1 MPEESRH
8 SEERERKKEEKKREE
23 RGRIVFDKSLEIP
36 YRRSRPGRLHFRQ
49 RGESG
54 KDLRISLFLFFF
66 FVPFLLYFINVTCG
80 NRRGNGC

>member
-1 MPEESRH
+1 MPEDATLV
-8 SEERERKKEEKKREE
+8 ERERKKEENKREE

-66 FVPFLLYFINVTCG
+66 FSFLLYFINVTCG